1 MGSTM
6 GSTMG
11 RNVMGQNPVIGRVS
25 AEDQAALAVWRERVE
40 RMTPAERAQLG
51 EIRFLHEVGDSAI
64 LYPRVDLARLD
75 ELPLEA
81 RAAVRAAEAIVR
93 EAQAERRLVV
103 QSAPGSGRAT
113 PLQAFDPAAV
123 TGVVL
128 IGNPIV
134 GG

>member
-1 MGSTM
+1 MGKSGKDTM
-6 GSTMG
+6 GKDG
-11 RNVMGQNPVIGRVS
+11 AIGRLS
-25 AEDQAALAVWRERVE
+25 AEDRAALAVWRERVE
-40 RMTPAERAQLG
+40 RMMAAERARLG

-75 ELPLEA
+75 DLPLEE

-93 EAQAERRLVV
+93 EAQKLRRLVV
-103 QSAPGSGRAT
+103 ESAPGSGRAT